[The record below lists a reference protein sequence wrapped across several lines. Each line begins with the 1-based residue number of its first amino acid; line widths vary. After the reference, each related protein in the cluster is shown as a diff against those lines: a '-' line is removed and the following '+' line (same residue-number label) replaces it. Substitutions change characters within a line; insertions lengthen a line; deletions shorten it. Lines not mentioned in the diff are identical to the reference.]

1 MHVLH
6 VKTYGIVE
14 LFVIGCVLCAH
25 SKIINSVVQ
34 YCTAYLII
42 YY

>member
-14 LFVIGCVLCAH
+14 LFIIGCVLCAQ
-25 SKIINSVVQ
+25 SKIINYVVQ
-34 YCTAYLII
+34 YSTAYLII
-42 YY
+42 CY